1 MNGPTL
7 TNVRKYI
14 SAIKKSPRK
23 YLTSEHLSKELGLF
37 PDIINRTL
45 SYFDPLVNMDFT
57 FDIRILLP
65 AMEEYVLK
73 LSEEK
78 KKTRQP
84 RIAVTKKEVSEFES
98 INDFVLKKYVFES
111 SGLFNRTAE
120 LSDADLRVLKK
131 LVNLEQNERKSKK
144 AKK

>member
-7 TNVRKYI
+7 TNMRKYI

-37 PDIINRTL
+37 PDVINRTL

-57 FDIRILLP
+57 YDIRTLLP
-65 AMEEYVLK
+65 LMEEYATK
-73 LSEEK
+73 LTEES

-84 RIAVTKKEVSEFES
+84 RVVVSKKEVAEFES
-98 INDFVLKKYVFES
+98 ISDFVFKKYVFAS
-111 SGLFNRTAE
+111 SGLFNRGAE

-131 LVNLEQNERKSKK
+131 LVNLEQSERKSKK
-144 AKK
+144 TKK

>member
-78 KKTRQP
+78 KK
-84 RIAVTKKEVSEFES
+84 ILS
-98 INDFVLKKYVFES
+98 IIKIWEPWLP
-111 SGLFNRTAE
+111 
-120 LSDADLRVLKK
+120 
-131 LVNLEQNERKSKK
+131 
-144 AKK
+144 

>member
-37 PDIINRTL
+37 PDVINRTL
-45 SYFDPLVNMDFT
+45 SFFDPLVNMDFT
-57 FDIRILLP
+57 YDVRTLLP
-65 AMEEYVLK
+65 AMEDYAAK
-73 LSEEK
+73 LADES

-84 RIAVTKKEVSEFES
+84 RVQVSKKEGRNRVAFKS
-98 INDFVLKKYVFES
+98 I
-111 SGLFNRTAE
+111 
-120 LSDADLRVLKK
+120 
-131 LVNLEQNERKSKK
+131 
-144 AKK
+144 

>member
-37 PDIINRTL
+37 PDIINQTL

>member
-37 PDIINRTL
+37 PDVINRIL

-57 FDIRILLP
+57 YDVRTLLP
-65 AMEEYVLK
+65 LMEEYASK
-73 LSEEK
+73 LNEESK
-78 KKTRQP
+78 RTRQP
-84 RIAVTKKEVSEFES
+84 RVQASKKEVSAFES
-98 INDFVLKKYVFES
+98 INDFVFKKYIFES
-111 SGLFNRTAE
+111 SGLFNRGVK
-120 LSDADLRVLKK
+120 LNDADLRVLKK
-131 LVNLEQNERKSKK
+131 LVLLEQNERKSKRT
-144 AKK
+144 KK

>member
-37 PDIINRTL
+37 PDVINRTL
-45 SYFDPLVNMDFT
+45 SFFDPLVNMDFT
-57 FDIRILLP
+57 YDVRTLLP
-65 AMEEYVLK
+65 AMEDYAAK
-73 LSEEK
+73 LADKS

-84 RIAVTKKEVSEFES
+84 RVQVSKKEVAAFES
-98 INDFVLKKYVFES
+98 INDFIFKKYIFES
-111 SGLFNRTAE
+111 SGLFNRGAE
-120 LSDADLRVLKK
+120 LNDADLRVLKK
-131 LVNLEQNERKSKK
+131 LVMLELSERKSKK